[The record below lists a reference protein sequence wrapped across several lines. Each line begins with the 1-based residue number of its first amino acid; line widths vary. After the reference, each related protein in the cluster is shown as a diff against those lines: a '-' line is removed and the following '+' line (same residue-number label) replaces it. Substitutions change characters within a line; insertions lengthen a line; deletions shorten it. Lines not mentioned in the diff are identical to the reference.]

1 MADFSATLTA
11 VGVRM
16 LSAVTVAST
25 PFALATRVF
34 SGFDDELRKVQAVT
48 GATNTEFQK
57 LTRTAEKLGRETSF
71 TAKQVAEGMTA
82 MGRMGFSSQEIDH
95 AIGSVLN
102 LSRATSTDLGDAA
115 EIAANN
121 MRVFGIAAGDMA
133 DVADILT
140 ATANGSAQTLINLA
154 EGLKMAGPQAAA
166 AKDNI
171 INVAGSLG
179 VLANMGIKG
188 SLAGTALRK
197 AYSQFANTKIQ
208 SKLNGIG
215 VATADVNGN
224 LRAMP
229 AIMADIAQYMN
240 RLPTAKRL
248 SFAEEIFNLRGSL
261 AGLQL
266 GGNMEMLDD
275 FLSKLNGSGKIAID
289 QQDLVNLR
297 ANLVKAGVDLE
308 QFLDSDATKIDE
320 LIQKLQG
327 QGIDTQWLE
336 DFRKRLGG
344 INGVAART
352 AKLMDAGI
360 GGAFRILLSA
370 IEGVAVTLG
379 RTVSEAITPYVTRL
393 QGVLGSIARC
403 IEMNKNLVRSIL
415 KTIAGIAAAGAVLL
429 SLGVAFKL
437 TSITI
442 GTASAA
448 FIAMKAAV
456 LAPLVPLGLLRGAYR
471 GLIATFATVK
481 TASIAMATVIA
492 SPWGIA
498 TAAITSVVAI
508 GAKLF
513 GIWDGCS
520 AKLRTL
526 GGLFISTFRGM
537 GELFAQT
544 WSGIKTAFVAGD
556 LVAVAKVALGA
567 LNVVWQAGLVPL
579 KESWLSF
586 KRFLANLWV
595 VAVYDIL
602 KTGNNLWNGLLIGF
616 KQCGNGIM
624 GTWDFLVARLLKA
637 ANNCWYGILIG
648 LKTIGNAMQNAWNYI
663 WDGILDRFG
672 KTVLE
677 LQKTWIRTKGMFA
690 SKEKVS
696 AEIDV
701 VQNEYN
707 RQTSE
712 RNTKRRQGNADYQAE
727 RDALTEKR
735 RQINKNIDD
744 EFTAKSRQRQRE
756 QMDRKSDWGQR
767 NAVID
772 GAQVREILG
781 NTKSYN
787 DAVARAAA
795 GIEKAKRDWQD
806 AMDEI
811 KVHREEKQEE
821 TAIRQSQLSEASRAT
836 SVAGIAMEDAGM
848 RAVRKQ
854 NVDEYSKIGLYNF
867 NNNMNERRD
876 VLLEQIAA
884 NLGVIKQCTLD
895 EGKYAI

>member
-11 VGVRM
+11 VGVKM
-16 LSAVTVAST
+16 LGAVTVAST
-25 PFALATRVF
+25 PFALATKVF

-82 MGRMGFSSQEIDH
+82 LGRMGFSSQEIDH
-95 AIGSVLN
+95 AIGSVLD
-102 LSRATSTDLGDAA
+102 LSRATNTDLGDAA
-115 EIAANN
+115 EIAVNN
-121 MRVFGIAAGDMA
+121 MRVFGIAASDMA

-140 ATANGSAQTLINLA
+140 ATANGSAQTLIDLA

-166 AKDNI
+166 AKDSI
-171 INVAGSLG
+171 ENVAGALG

-197 AYSQFANTKIQ
+197 AYSQFANSKIQ
-208 SKLNGIG
+208 SQLNGIG
-215 VATADVNGN
+215 VATADANGN
-224 LRAMP
+224 LRTMP

-248 SFAEEIFNLRGSL
+248 SFAEEIFDLRGSL

-266 GGNMEMLDD
+266 GGNMDMLDD
-275 FLSKLNGSGKIAID
+275 FLSKLKGDGKIAID
-289 QQDLVNLR
+289 QQDLVKLR

-308 QFLDSDATKIDE
+308 QFLGSTKIDE

-336 DFRKRLGG
+336 DFRKRLSG
-344 INGVAART
+344 INGVAERT

-379 RTVSEAITPYVTRL
+379 RVVSEIITPHITRL
-393 QGVLGSIARC
+393 QGVFGGIAQC
-403 IEMNKNLVRSIL
+403 IEMNKNLVRNIL
-415 KTIAGIAAAGAVLL
+415 KTIAGIAAAGAASL

-456 LAPLVPLGLLRGAYR
+456 LAPLVPIKLLRGAYR

-481 TASIAMATVIA
+481 ATSIAMSTVIA
-492 SPWGIA
+492 SPWAIAIAGI
-498 TAAITSVVAI
+498 TAVVAI
-508 GAKLF
+508 GAKLS
-513 GIWDGCS
+513 GIWDECS

-526 GGLFISTFRGM
+526 GGIFISTFRGM
-537 GELFAQT
+537 GAFFAQT
-544 WSGIKTAFVAGD
+544 WNAIKTAFSAGN
-556 LVAVAKVALGA
+556 LSAVAKVALMA
-567 LNVVWQAGLVPL
+567 LNVVWQAGLAPL

-586 KRFLANLWV
+586 KRFLADLWV
-595 VAVYDIL
+595 VAVHGIL
-602 KTGNNLWNGLLIGF
+602 KAGNNLWSGLLIGF
-616 KQCGNGIM
+616 KGCRDGIT
-624 GTWDFLVARLLKA
+624 GTWDFLVANLLKA
-637 ANNCWYGILIG
+637 SNNCWYGILIG
-648 LKTIGNAMQNAWNYI
+648 LKTIGNGMQNAWNYI

-690 SKEKVS
+690 SKEKIA

-712 RNTKRRQGNADYQAE
+712 QDAKRTQRNADYRAE
-727 RDALTEKR
+727 RDDLTEKR
-735 RQINKNIDD
+735 RQINKHIDD
-744 EFTAKSRQRQRE
+744 EFTAKSRQQQRE
-756 QMDRKSDWGQR
+756 QMDRKSDWER
-767 NAVID
+767 SNAVID
-772 GAQVREILG
+772 EAQVREILE
-781 NTKSYN
+781 NRKSYN
-787 DAVARAAA
+787 DAVASAAA
-795 GIEKAKRDWQD
+795 GIEKARKDWQD

-811 KVHREEKQEE
+811 KVQTKRKQEE

-836 SVAGIAMEDAGM
+836 GVAHAAMEDTGT
-848 RAVRKQ
+848 RAARKQ

-867 NNNMNERRD
+867 NNNMNERRN

-895 EGKYAI
+895 EGKYAL